1 MSDRQATALAKTDA
15 VAPEIA
21 RLRGIA
27 LAGVFQIIIT
37 EAGRRTREG
46 QSQNQIAD
54 ELRPAIERFSTTS
67 TLGLSQRVAG
77 ERFAVSRP
85 GYRPGR
91 GLAHTASD
99 QSIHVDGRVLFT
111 GDLPETRSFPIVPYF
126 PPFDTDV
133 DVAGRITVLGQ
144 FLAPDPAVVVPG
156 HGEVTGPTAIRDVR
170 DYLDYIRRQTAQLR
184 ADGASPDDAG
194 GRDRKRRPRP
204 WTTWDARHRPPPRHR
219 SGSRRIAA
227 GTCRAEPPAR
237 SLRVPSPVRFS
248 DS

>member
-144 FLAPDPAVVVPG
+144 FLVPDPAVVVPG

-184 ADGASPDDAG
+184 ADGASPDDAAAAIG
-194 GRDRKRRPRP
+194 K
-204 WTTWDARHRPPPRHR
+204 DARAPGPPGMPVIVPHHGIDRAR
-219 SGSRRIAA
+219 EGSRPGRA
-227 GTCRAEPPAR
+227 GPNRPAR